1 MAGRWEIWRAASWAA
16 SMETMKVVRWVAALA
31 ETRGCWLVQ
40 RLAVRKVAMTV
51 LSREKLMVERLVMLS
66 ALWMEPR
73 MAAHS
78 ADLWAA
84 RWVDLSAEKMVK
96 MLIEV
101 KGDSMAVRRVAWRAA
116 WMVDDSVL

>member
-1 MAGRWEIWRAASWAA
+1 M
-16 SMETMKVVRWVAALA
+16 
-31 ETRGCWLVQ
+31 VQ

-66 ALWMEPR
+66 ALWMERR
-73 MAAHS
+73 MAVHS

-84 RWVDLSAEKMVK
+84 RWVDLSAEKTVK

-116 WMVDDSVL
+116 SMVDDSAL